1 VSQSNDSLVSV
12 AVLEP
17 SNMNNVDEEI
27 FDIMNGLDCR
37 DAIAEPYMDVF
48 TGALNNDEYL

>member
-1 VSQSNDSLVSV
+1 
-12 AVLEP
+12 
-17 SNMNNVDEEI
+17 MNNVDEEI

-48 TGALNNDEYL
+48 MGVLNNDEYLWNTHIIHHAYQQLARRLL